1 MFEAVQNMWKVN
13 LGIDIKLTQMEFA
26 PFINTFRTERNYTM
40 AGASWTGSYN
50 DPTTFLGM
58 FVSYSYKNHSLFTN
72 KAFDDEI
79 LTASK
84 TIDQN
89 IRMPALHRAEKI
101 LIEDEAVIIP
111 IYYFEPPVLKSPN
124 LKDVFYIPFA
134 QYKFSYSYLEK

>member
-1 MFEAVQNMWKVN
+1 
-13 LGIDIKLTQMEFA
+13 
-26 PFINTFRTERNYTM
+26 M

-72 KAFDDEI
+72 AAFDEAI
-79 LTASK
+79 SIASK

-89 IRMPALHRAEKI
+89 IRMRELHKAEKI

-111 IYYFEPPVLKSPN
+111 IAYFEPAVLKSPN